1 MLLLE
6 TDLFFELAIKRLF
19 RRLILFDSALRE
31 LPRTLSYTLSPEQ
44 LPFRVTYY
52 DTDIESEAVGVNHVS
67 ITLLEFRSLI
77 VSQIEAIDQL
87 RHTRSYKIYLTN
99 TDR

>member
-6 TDLFFELAIKRLF
+6 ADFLFEFAVERVF
-19 RRLILFDSALRE
+19 GRLILFDSALGE
-31 LPRTLSYTLSPEQ
+31 LPRALSNALRPKQ
-44 LPFRVTYY
+44 LPFRVTNY
-52 DTDIESEAVGVNHVS
+52 DADIESEAVGVNHVS
-67 ITLLEFRSLI
+67 ITLLEFRSPI